1 MVNGKIN
8 VSKRISPKVSLSFLS
23 KLWGFSEI
31 PYVSLVLVLDLLPLC
46 MDTHLKI
53 LLPLN
58 FDDGSHPNW
67 RKKKR
72 AELLSQA
79 EIGNICLGWVSL
91 CQMCFEIQ
99 PSWLFS
105 KSLSFSILF
114 FRFLPTIQVFNKGIH
129 NFENVIKS
137 FPQTNK

>member
-58 FDDGSHPNW
+58 FDDGSHPN
-67 RKKKR
+67 
-72 AELLSQA
+72 
-79 EIGNICLGWVSL
+79 
-91 CQMCFEIQ
+91 
-99 PSWLFS
+99 
-105 KSLSFSILF
+105 
-114 FRFLPTIQVFNKGIH
+114 
-129 NFENVIKS
+129 
-137 FPQTNK
+137 